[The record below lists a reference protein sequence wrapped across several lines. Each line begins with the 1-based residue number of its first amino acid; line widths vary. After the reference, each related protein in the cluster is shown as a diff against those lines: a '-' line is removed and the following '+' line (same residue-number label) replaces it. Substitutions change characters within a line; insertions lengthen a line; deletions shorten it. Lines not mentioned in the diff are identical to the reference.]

1 MLRWDHPFTKGAVG
15 LLALVVLNGP
25 AELPAAAP
33 DGEPE
38 AVLAECELTLRPAEV
53 PQGPEA
59 PVVRATLSEEIGE
72 IRGVS
77 VQERSQVQVEEVEA
91 PSPNVLVI
99 TLRTEEAEAG
109 QWTVTVEGENGQ
121 CTGRLTVQGGTGY
134 GLD

>member
-1 MLRWDHPFTKGAVG
+1 MFRWDHPFTKGTAG
-15 LLALVVLNGP
+15 LLVILALNGP
-25 AELPAAAP
+25 ADLPAAAP
-33 DGEPE
+33 DGGPE
-38 AVLAECELTLRPAEV
+38 AVLTECELTLRPAEV

-72 IRGVS
+72 IQEVS
-77 VQERSQVQVEEVEA
+77 VQERSQVQVEQVEA

-99 TLRTEEAEAG
+99 TLDTEEAEAG
-109 QWTVTVEGENGQ
+109 QWTVTVEGEDGQ